1 MYISNRKFISK
12 MEAYVTLSIE
22 NKVGYIEFYHP
33 NRNSM
38 PSDILS
44 KLEETITD
52 AGKNDAIKVIVLKS
66 GGDRTFCAGASFN
79 EVITIE
85 DEEAGVQFFSGFA
98 KVINAMR
105 KCPKLI
111 IGRVQGKAVG
121 GGVGLAAATDYCLA
135 TIYAS
140 IRLSELSIG
149 IGPFVIE
156 PAVSRKIGKTAMA
169 EMTIDAESFFSSE
182 FAKSKGL
189 YAEVLSTTEAL
200 DIAVETLVNKLAGYN
215 PEALS
220 NMKKVL
226 WEGTDNWDV
235 LLLERAKIS
244 GKLVLSDFTKKTLK
258 RFR

>member
-1 MYISNRKFISK
+1 
-12 MEAYVTLSIE
+12 MESPYVSLNIE
-22 NKVGYIEFYHP
+22 NKVGYIEFFHP

-38 PSDILS
+38 PSEVLK
-44 KLEETITD
+44 KLEQTIVD
-52 AGKNDAIKVIVLKS
+52 AGNDETIKVIVLKS

-79 EVITIE
+79 EVISIE
-85 DEEAGVQFFSGFA
+85 DEDAGLQFFSGFA
-98 KVINAMR
+98 NVINAMR

-135 TIYAS
+135 SKHAS

-156 PAVSRKIGKTAMA
+156 PAVSRKIGKTAMSQL
-169 EMTIDAESFFSSE
+169 TIDAETFFSSE
-182 FAKSKGL
+182 FAKEKGL
-189 YAEVLSTTEAL
+189 YAEVFETAEEL
-200 DIAVETLVNKLAGYN
+200 DNAVEVLAENLSSYN

-220 NMKKVL
+220 EMKKVL
-226 WEGTDNWDV
+226 WENTDHWDV
-235 LLLERAKIS
+235 LLTERAKIS
-244 GKLVLSDFTKKTLK
+244 GKLVLSEFTKKTLK